1 MNRSPLVILLCAL
14 LLACAPTLSLAQK
27 GEANVFNNK
36 PYYTLLIEGH
46 DVFAGIVLNGQEI
59 SQEKYLPSR
68 KELPVGDYIQSGK
81 NTLEM
86 QLVTDDDPPNTYKE
100 QATMKVSLRVNSC
113 NQDRSKAITL
123 ATLDFS
129 GKEFNARRGL
139 ERQAPAQR
147 LDSRHGFMPDRDGDV
162 IVSKAWVEKFVEKS
176 GKDIGDILLRTVTLP
191 ETGLPRWAWLDSD
204 PITGLKRHDLDGWL
218 SDQQAQQL
226 LDELLPIYTKIWKAI
241 ESGDIESVLPLF
253 EERNREA
260 DIALCRPSGETAS
273 VLAHLLKESSREHA
287 SGKSKLW
294 PIKPTNTMVFVYDND
309 RLARLRQNNYEPLVA
324 LNFKGDGNFKGGGS
338 ETYEIILRKKDGKW
352 IITR

>member
-27 GEANVFNNK
+27 GDANVFNNK

-46 DVFAGIVLNGQEI
+46 DVYAVIMINGHLI
-59 SQEKYLPSR
+59 NREKYLPSQM
-68 KELPVGDYIQSGK
+68 ELPIGDFMQSGK
-81 NTLEM
+81 NEM
-86 QLVTDDDPPNTYKE
+86 KLIALMEDRAAKTYKE
-100 QATMKVSLRVNSC
+100 QATMKVSLRVKAC
-113 NQDRSKAITL
+113 GQDRSKAITL

-129 GKEFNARRGL
+129 GKEFNARQGL

-147 LDSRHGFMPDRDGDV
+147 LDSSHGFMPDREGDV
-162 IVSKAWVEKFVEKS
+162 VVSKAWVEKFVEKS
-176 GKDIGDILLRTVTLP
+176 GKDIGDVLLRTITLP

-260 DIALCRPSGETAS
+260 DIALCRPSGETAQA
-273 VLAHLLKESSREHA
+273 LAHALKESSQEHA
-287 SGKSKLW
+287 SGKSKLF
-294 PIKPTNTMVFVYDND
+294 PITLDNAQVFVYDND
-309 RLARLRQNNYEPLVA
+309 RLARLRDNNYEA
-324 LNFKGDGNFKGGGS
+324 LIGLNFKGGGS
-338 ETYEIILRKKDGKW
+338 EDYDIILRKKDGKW